1 MSPNDLPAPDSLAKM
16 YSERLRCCI
25 VREIVNNGPLTFARY
40 MQLALYAPGLG
51 YYSAGAQ
58 KFGEA
63 GDFTT
68 APEISPLFSKAV
80 ARQCQQ
86 VLADLDGG
94 EILELGA
101 GSGVMAVD
109 ILRELARHQC
119 LPTRYY
125 ILEVSADFRER
136 QVALI
141 KSKIPQ
147 LLSRV
152 HWLSQLP
159 SYPIRGVI
167 VGNEVI
173 DAMPVHK
180 FKIKNGIKEIYVDY
194 KADQFIWKIDEPS
207 SLLVESVR
215 DLGIDFSEGYESEIN
230 LLMKGWIS
238 LLTEILHTGLILL
251 IDYGFPRYEYYHP
264 DRNQGTIVCHY
275 RHHSH
280 FDPLILIGIQDI
292 TAHVDFTVFS
302 EVASPSLTI
311 AGFTH
316 QAAFLLNCGITSFIP
331 SCEDPILR
339 YVITQQIKKLTLP
352 SEMGELFKAVALTK
366 NYRQPLLGF
375 THMNQKERL
384 TYRTNR

>member
-1 MSPNDLPAPDSLAKM
+1 MLPNNLPALDSLAKVH
-16 YSERLRCCI
+16 SERLRQY
-25 VREIVNNGPLTFARY
+25 VAQEIINNGPLTFARY

-63 GDFTT
+63 GDFIT

-80 ARQCQQ
+80 AQQCQQ
-86 VLADLDGG
+86 ILTDLDGG

-109 ILRELARHQC
+109 ILRELAHQQC
-119 LPTRYY
+119 LPTRYS

-141 KSKIPQ
+141 KSEIPQ
-147 LLSRV
+147 LLDRV
-152 HWLSQLP
+152 NWLSQLP
-159 SYPIRGVI
+159 SHPIRGVI

-207 SLLVESVR
+207 LSLVEAVR
-215 DLGIDFSEGYESEIN
+215 DLGIDFTEGYESEIN
-230 LLMKGWIS
+230 LLAKGWIS

-251 IDYGFPRYEYYHP
+251 IDYGFPRCEYYHP
-264 DRNQGTIVCHY
+264 DRDQGTIVCHY

-292 TAHVDFTVFS
+292 TAHVDFTVLAES
-302 EVASPSLTI
+302 ALPSLMV

-316 QAAFLLNCGITSFIP
+316 QAAFLLNCGITSLMP
-331 SCEDPILR
+331 SCEDQTLR
-339 YVITQQIKKLTLP
+339 YAVTQQIKKLTLP
-352 SEMGELFKAVALTK
+352 SEMGELFKAIALTK

-375 THMNQKERL
+375 AHMNQTERL
-384 TYRTNR
+384 TYLI

>member
-1 MSPNDLPAPDSLAKM
+1 MLPNNLPALDSLAKAH
-16 YSERLRCCI
+16 SERLRQY
-25 VREIVNNGPLTFARY
+25 VAQEIINNGPLTFARY

-58 KFGEA
+58 KFGKA
-63 GDFTT
+63 GDFIT

-80 ARQCQQ
+80 AKQCQQ
-86 VLADLDGG
+86 ILTDLDGG
-94 EILELGA
+94 EILEFGA

-109 ILRELARHQC
+109 ILRELEHHQC
-119 LPTRYY
+119 LPARYY

-141 KSKIPQ
+141 KSEIPQ
-147 LLSRV
+147 LLDRV
-152 HWLSQLP
+152 NWLSQLP
-159 SYPIRGVI
+159 SHPIRGVI

-207 SLLVESVR
+207 SSLVEAVR
-215 DLGIDFSEGYESEIN
+215 DLGIDFTEDYESEIN
-230 LLMKGWIS
+230 LLMKGWVS

-251 IDYGFPRYEYYHP
+251 IDYGFPRHEYYHP

-275 RHHSH
+275 RHRSH

-292 TAHVDFTVFS
+292 TAHVDFTVLA
-302 EVASPSLTI
+302 EAALPCLMV

-316 QAAFLLNCGITSFIP
+316 QAAFLLNCGITSFMP
-331 SCEDPILR
+331 SCEDPMLR
-339 YVITQQIKKLTLP
+339 YVVTQQIKKLTLP
-352 SEMGELFKAVALTK
+352 SEMGELFKAIALTK
-366 NYRQPLLGF
+366 NYQQPLLGF
-375 THMNQKERL
+375 THMNQTERL
-384 TYRTNR
+384 TYLI